1 MDWLDYREK
10 LGIGFNDK
18 DKVAYFKSVLFNVI
32 DYLGKL
38 ESQITTE
45 ECMLYCNITGTS
57 VSAISRIQSNSY
69 YSYYE
74 AMVRLLSH
82 HSDKLENL
90 LAYYVAFVNCQTD
103 SAHKR
108 FKRIDFINILC
119 KALTQ
124 AHILYEVFEDKDGY
138 FIFPKGVPEFDNAL
152 VSQPLHWLSKY
163 PNAEKAWSKALRAY
177 SEATDENASDVAD
190 KFRKALETFF
200 QEFFGERDMSLEKSR
215 KPYGT
220 YLKLQGIPAEISNNF
235 EALHS
240 QYAQYMNHYAKHRD
254 ATSDKV
260 LEYLMYQ
267 TGNIMRLLITL
278 KQEETTNAD

>member
-18 DKVAYFKSVLFNVI
+18 GKVAYFKSVLFNVI

-38 ESQITTE
+38 ESQITYE

-57 VSAISRIQSNSY
+57 VSEISLIQSNSY
-69 YSYYE
+69 YSNYE
-74 AMVRLLSH
+74 AMIRLLAH
-82 HSDKLENL
+82 HSNTLECL
-90 LAYYVAFVNCQTD
+90 LAYYIAFVNCQTD
-103 SAHKR
+103 STHKR
-108 FKRIDFINILC
+108 FKRIEFLNILC
-119 KALTQ
+119 KALVQ
-124 AHILYEVFEDKDGY
+124 AHIPYEVFEDKDGY
-138 FIFPKGVPEFDNAL
+138 FIFPKGVPQFDNAL
-152 VSQPLHWLSKY
+152 VSKPLQWLSKY
-163 PNAEKAWSKALRAY
+163 PDAEKAWSKALRAY

-200 QEFFGERDMSLEKSR
+200 QEFFGGNKSLENYKAI
-215 KPYGT
+215 YGAR
-220 YLKLQGIPAEISNNF
+220 LKAHGIPKEISGNLETLYQTYTN
-235 EALHS
+235 
-240 QYAQYMNHYAKHRD
+240 YMNNYAKHRD